1 MRSRHDEIRKKYGK
15 SDWFGA
21 CSSVKTGL
29 CKMDRQN
36 YFFSLGGVDNYNPY

>member
-1 MRSRHDEIRKKYGK
+1 MMRSGRSMVSQI
-15 SDWFGA
+15 GA